1 MHTNKPEVLLLQD
14 VNIPSHYGKIINC
27 CFFPFF
33 QALERWNANMSSS
46 GEGLK
51 IKQTNYLV
59 VNNSGSKLI
68 GYQNLL
74 SREQGQSWDKEKGG
88 KLRIPRT

>member
-1 MHTNKPEVLLLQD
+1 MHTNKPDVLLLQD
-14 VNIPSHYGKIINC
+14 VNIPSHYGKIING
-27 CFFPFF
+27 FSFPFF

-59 VNNSGSKLI
+59 ANNSGSKLI

-74 SREQGQSWDKEKGG
+74 SREREQSLGKEKGR
-88 KLRIPRT
+88 KSRIPRT